1 MQTYIIY
8 YKFDSPDS
16 ETRHPAYDRFITL
29 MENGLRD
36 GTTSTFYV
44 RSEDP
49 NVINNIKRFYKNYC
63 MSPDVPEVH
72 ITVLHV
78 IGSDITEVYRF
89 CREESKMVNG
99 AEYKDFISILE
110 SENSAQS

>member
-16 ETRHPAYDRFITL
+16 ETRHPAYDRFMDL
-29 MENGLRD
+29 MKNGLRD
-36 GTTSTFYV
+36 GTTSTIYV
-44 RSEDP
+44 RSEYP
-49 NVINNIKRFYKNYC
+49 NVINNIKRFYMNFC

-72 ITVLHV
+72 ITVLQV
-78 IGSDITEVYRF
+78 QDSAITKVYRL
-89 CREESKMVNG
+89 CREKSEMLDGV
-99 AEYKDFISILE
+99 EYEDFINFLE

>member
-16 ETRHPAYDRFITL
+16 ETRHPAYDRFITF
-29 MENGLRD
+29 MEKGLRD
-36 GTTSTFYV
+36 GTTSTIYV
-44 RSEDP
+44 RSENP
-49 NVINNIKRFYKNYC
+49 NVINNIKRFYMNYC

-72 ITVLHV
+72 ITVLQV
-78 IGSDITEVYRF
+78 QDSTITKVYRL
-89 CREESKMVNG
+89 CREKDKMVDG
-99 AEYKDFISILE
+99 VEYEIFINILE

>member
-29 MENGLRD
+29 MEEGLRD
-36 GTTSTFYV
+36 GTTSTIYV
-44 RSEDP
+44 RSEYP
-49 NVINNIKRFYKNYC
+49 NVINNIKHFYVNYC

-72 ITVLHV
+72 ITVLRV
-78 IGSDITEVYRF
+78 IGSDITKVYRF
-89 CREESKMVNG
+89 CREESKMLNG
-99 AEYKDFISILE
+99 VEYEDFINFLE

>member
-16 ETRHPAYDRFITL
+16 NTPHPAYDRFMDL
-29 MENGLRD
+29 MKDGLRD

-44 RSEDP
+44 RSEETD
-49 NVINNIKRFYKNYC
+49 VINNIKRFYMNYC

-72 ITVLHV
+72 ITVLRV
-78 IGSDITEVYRF
+78 IGSDITRVYRF
-89 CREESKMVNG
+89 CREENNSENG
-99 AEYKDFISILE
+99 VGYEIFINNLE
-110 SENSAQS
+110 SEKHAQS